1 MRILSIIILVFF
13 LASTSYLMFG
23 KLGIPEGLTAV
34 KPFDINKFSGTWYE
48 VARLDHGFEKGLSH
62 VTAQYT
68 VNKEGGQIKVL
79 NKAFNAKSGHWESSL
94 AKVGFIDQAD
104 EGRLKVS
111 FFGPFYG
118 SYNIIDLDQKDYSY
132 AMVTGPGKQF
142 FWILSRKPS
151 LDNKTM
157 QSLIQKAIGMGFKL
171 EKIVYVDQR
180 ENTAPPEN
188 APTEG
193 TPKPPIPAK
202 SP

>member
-1 MRILSIIILVFF
+1 MRILSIIIFVFF
-13 LASTSYLMFG
+13 IASTSYLMFG

-68 VNKEGGQIKVL
+68 VGPEGKGIKVL
-79 NKAFNAKSGHWESSL
+79 NKAFNAKSGHWESSM
-94 AKVGFIDQAD
+94 AKVAFIDQPD

-151 LDNKTM
+151 LDNKVM
-157 QSLIQKAIGMGFKL
+157 QGLIQKAIGMGFKL

-180 ENTAPPEN
+180 ENTVPPEN
-188 APTEG
+188 AAPESAAKPQPPTK
-193 TPKPPIPAK
+193 TP
-202 SP
+202 